1 MTNDYLNEFT
11 PDWPHGHVVVLGT
24 GRVKVKVRVK
34 PFTILTTSGPG
45 EFPIWGH
52 IAGEKHPLRFSPDG
66 NFEIGGVYRLRN
78 VAPPKRK
85 PREVWVNYYP
95 NDISGPFA
103 SREVADGIAKS
114 SSMDRIECI
123 HFREV
128 IEETKA
134 KPEEGKR
141 LPENFDLDAARKA
154 LVNPP
159 MAYCAFRWA
168 STSQGS
174 DFWLAY
180 FNEKLSPED
189 TAIAH
194 EALRRWIAIAE
205 RGASK

>member
-24 GRVKVKVRVK
+24 GRVKVNVRVK

-103 SREVADGIAKS
+103 SREVADGIAEFS
-114 SSMDRIECI
+114 SITRTECV

-128 IEETKA
+128 IGEAEAGEEKLPDDFSLAFA
-134 KPEEGKR
+134 KSALHKPREV
-141 LPENFDLDAARKA
+141 DDAF
-154 LVNPP
+154 
-159 MAYCAFRWA
+159 YWA
-168 STSQGS
+168 STPQGC
-174 DFWLAY
+174 DFWAGY
-180 FNEKLSPED
+180 SVKRLSPED
-189 TAIAH
+189 MARAR
-194 EALRRWIAIAE
+194 EALRRWIEIAE
-205 RGASK
+205 RGVSK